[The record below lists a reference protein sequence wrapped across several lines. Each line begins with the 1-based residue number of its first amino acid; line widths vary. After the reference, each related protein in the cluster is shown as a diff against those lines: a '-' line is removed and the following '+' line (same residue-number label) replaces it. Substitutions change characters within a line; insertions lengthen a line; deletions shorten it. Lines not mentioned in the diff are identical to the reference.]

1 MKILLVG
8 ANGQLGREIKRQFQ
22 DKYELFFHSTDTLNI
37 TNSDAVDTAIAK
49 VKPDVVINAAAYTN
63 VEKAEDDPEGAFQV
77 NAIGAEN
84 LAIFCKKYDSKLV
97 HISTDYVFDGVKDM
111 PYEEFDTHNPLSVYG
126 SSKSFGEKLIEQ
138 AGEKYFILRTS
149 WLYGDGNNFV
159 RTMLRLSKEKSEISV
174 VGDQYGTPT
183 YTKDLCWVIEKL
195 MYTEFYGIYHASNEG
210 SCSWCEFAKEIMT
223 AKNRK
228 TIIKSLTTAEYPVK
242 AKRPMNSVMENRML
256 KLRGL
261 NTMRSWKEALKDYL
275 EHECQQL

>member
-22 DKYELFFHSTDTLNI
+22 DKYELFLHGTDTLNI

-63 VEKAEDDPEGAFQV
+63 VEKAEEDSEGAFQV

-228 TIIKSLTTAEYPVK
+228 TIIKSLTTAEYPVQ

>member
-1 MKILLVG
+1 MKIFLAG

-22 DKYELFFHSTDTLNI
+22 GRCELFLHGTDTLNI
-37 TNSDAVDTAIAK
+37 TNFDAVDTAIAK

-63 VEKAEDDPEGAFQV
+63 VEKAEEDCDNAFQV

-84 LAIFCKKYDSKLV
+84 LAISCKKHDSKLV
-97 HISTDYVFDGVKDM
+97 HISTDYVFDGTKDK
-111 PYEEFDTHNPLSVYG
+111 PYEEFDQHNPLSVYG
-126 SSKSFGEKLIEQ
+126 SSKSLGEKLIEQ
-138 AGEKYFILRTS
+138 AGGNYFILRTS

-183 YTKDLCWVIEKL
+183 YTKDLCWTIEKV
-195 MYTEFYGIYHASNEG
+195 MCTTFYGVYHASNEG
-210 SCSWCEFAKEIMT
+210 SCSWYEFAKEIMT
-223 AKNRK
+223 GAKRK
-228 TIIKSLTTAEYPVK
+228 TIIKSLTTVEYPVK

-261 NTMRSWKEALKDYL
+261 NTMRPWQEALNDYL